1 MYFYKDYQTIFQDRS
16 HDQPVLSVGLPT
28 QHTLAHLTHCGEVR
42 CGIPLQYTPV
52 ALSALEVALDGAV
65 ISGVGHV

>member
-1 MYFYKDYQTIFQDRS
+1 M
-16 HDQPVLSVGLPT
+16 LSVGLHT

-52 ALSALEVALDGAV
+52 ALGALEVALDGAV